1 MPAAIAATR
10 VSAQL
15 KQDMTAAPA
24 RARAFAAAARPAHP
38 AGCRCPAHGR
48 RAVTVRGEHGC
59 SLVQHPWGLVPCLLP
74 SLGCQPQQRL
84 SPRPASGSAR
94 ASATTCGLYYC
105 SAACAGCRFRMH
117 SSTTPHRITPT
128 HLPYG
133 LAATCA
139 CTVGCIR

>member
-48 RAVTVRGEHGC
+48 RSVTVRGEQGQGPQLHA
-59 SLVQHPWGLVPCLLP
+59 L
-74 SLGCQPQQRL
+74 SLGQP
-84 SPRPASGSAR
+84 SCPPGRPA
-94 ASATTCGLYYC
+94 
-105 SAACAGCRFRMH
+105 AA
-117 SSTTPHRITPT
+117 
-128 HLPYG
+128 
-133 LAATCA
+133 
-139 CTVGCIR
+139 